1 MEGVD
6 GTLRVAA
13 GELYDNTVDMTF
25 KIFFFLTYIQFF
37 SRVYFFYIYRL
48 YISYK

>member
-13 GELYDNTVDMTF
+13 GELYDNKVDMTF

-37 SRVYFFYIYRL
+37 PVFIFFTFIGYT
-48 YISYK
+48 